1 MKWHQC
7 IMYLIIGICLT
18 VTVWVTALEWVT
30 YDVNHY
36 MTEFEKQDWVPA
48 AGMDQENLR
57 HTALEITRYL
67 KGEKD
72 DFQTMAVKDGERQSL
87 YDERERVHMEDVL
100 FLFERARFFR
110 NAALVLLLLITG
122 WLAARDFRWKNHWLR
137 TVFYTGLANVDLM
150 ILLGLL
156 IWLDFSRYFTYF
168 HLLLFDNDLWIL
180 DPRRH
185 VLIQLLP
192 ESFFINT
199 AIKIGLYAMGTLLTL
214 GVTAWLLERR
224 LRKGDIQ

>member
-1 MKWHQC
+1 MNWKKRFLY
-7 IMYLIIGICLT
+7 ILIGICLT
-18 VTVWVTALEWVT
+18 ITAWVTALEWVT

-36 MTEFEKQDWVPA
+36 MGEFEKQNWVPA

-57 HTALEITRYL
+57 RTALEITRYL

-72 DFQTMAVKDGERQSL
+72 DFQTMAVKDGELQPL
-87 YDERERVHMEDVL
+87 YDERERIHMEDVL
-100 FLFERARFFR
+100 FLFDRARLLR
-110 NAALVLLLLITG
+110 NVSLILILLLTAGLVYSDP
-122 WLAARDFRWKNHWLR
+122 LWKNHWLR

-156 IWLDFSRYFTYF
+156 IWLDFTKYFTYF

-192 ESFFINT
+192 ETFFINT
-199 AIKIGLYAMGTLLTL
+199 AIKIGVIAMGTLLTL
-214 GVTAWLLERR
+214 GMLSWLLERR
-224 LRKGDIQ
+224 IRKGEGL